1 MKIRILLADRLDER
15 GLSQR
20 KLHELTGIRL
30 QTINEYTRELSDRI
44 NIEHIAK
51 ICEALDCGVSDI
63 LVLIDETTGEPVEL
77 PVLRSDVDALAAL
90 QTIAYQIRP
99 LLKERARDKVL
110 VHQ

>member
-1 MKIRILLADRLDER
+1 MKIRILLQDRLDER

-30 QTINEYTRELSDRI
+30 QTINEYTRELSERI
-44 NIEHIAK
+44 SIEHIAK
-51 ICEALDCGVSDI
+51 ICEALNCGVSDI
-63 LVLIDETTGEPVEL
+63 LVLMDDAGEPIEL
-77 PVLRSDVDALAAL
+77 PVLRSDVDALATL

-99 LLKERARDKVL
+99 LLRDREREKVL

>member
-1 MKIRILLADRLDER
+1 MKVRILLQDRLDEH

-51 ICEALDCGVSDI
+51 ICEALNCGVSDI
-63 LVLIDETTGEPVEL
+63 LVLIDEKTGEPVEL
-77 PVLRSDVDALAAL
+77 PVLKSDVDALDTL
-90 QTIAYQIRP
+90 QKIAFQIRP
-99 LLKERARDKVL
+99 LLKERDSEKVL
-110 VHQ
+110 VHR